1 MIAAYRLDNMAE
13 KTQRRDKPFYG
24 RVIESRR
31 AFLGNKS
38 AMNVENETKG
48 VIYQKLLY
56 RIEGGDK
63 DPLTLDLTQFSALLK
78 ALEWTPE
85 EFARE
90 TELALPE
97 ALRPVAEATVREVP
111 SRVRVVPTYHL
122 VVPRQGEG
130 TAMRG
135 EDEYIPLEKD
145 LPGDFTLYIVE
156 GEDLKP
162 VSYVVRRQRS
172 AAVGDTVVCDLDG
185 FGVSVALL
193 TAIEGDMFALTD
205 IRGRGHLV
213 RNPRIRGVAI
223 KKLEDLPNGV
233 N

>member
-111 SRVRVVPTYHL
+111 SRVRVVPTYQRRRH
-122 VVPRQGEG
+122 QE
-130 TAMRG
+130 ARG
-135 EDEYIPLEKD
+135 L
-145 LPGDFTLYIVE
+145 TQ
-156 GEDLKP
+156 
-162 VSYVVRRQRS
+162 RRELRFS
-172 AAVGDTVVCDLDG
+172 
-185 FGVSVALL
+185 
-193 TAIEGDMFALTD
+193 
-205 IRGRGHLV
+205 RG
-213 RNPRIRGVAI
+213 A
-223 KKLEDLPNGV
+223 
-233 N
+233 